1 MPQPD
6 HKVGASVRRKED
18 VRLVTGKGNYTDDEW
33 RSNQTFAYFLRS
45 PHAHAKIE
53 LIDTDAAQS
62 MPGVIAIITG
72 EELRSRGIGRMP
84 SGWQIKQFDG
94 SPMIDP
100 PHYSLACERVRHVGD
115 PIAVIIAESVN
126 LAKDASEQIVVDYEP
141 LPVVSSSIAAV
152 AQDAPLIWNDARANI
167 CADWRVGDANSVEEA
182 FTAADHVVS
191 YNLTN
196 NRLVQNPLEPR
207 SALAE
212 YNESDESFT
221 LTIASQ
227 NTHVIRSGLS
237 AYLGISDHSL
247 KVLTKDVG
255 GGFGAKIPLYPEE
268 CVVTWIARE
277 ILRPVKWTG
286 ERADAFQTDA
296 QARDH
301 VTDAELALDSDG
313 NILGLRVSTLANV
326 GAYLY
331 GGSAA
336 IPTHYYGPLLSGPY
350 KIPAISARVRLTFT
364 NTVTL
369 DAYRG
374 AGRPEATYVLERLM
388 DRAAAQI
395 GMDRVELRR
404 RNLIPRHAFPYK
416 TAVGMEYDVGDHFAT
431 LDRALKLS
439 NWDSFES
446 RRLSALDKKKY
457 RGIGLS
463 TYVEVAGGLPSN
475 KMAEIG
481 GGSRA
486 ESALVRVH
494 PSGSISVYSGSQ
506 STGQGHETAFAQ
518 IVSSQLNVP
527 IESVKI
533 IQGNTDLVPFGRGTA
548 ASRSLVIGGSAIFE
562 SVTKILQKCK
572 LIAARLLETDTANI
586 EFEEGIFSLRGTNR
600 SYTFAEITREA
611 YSGRTLVSEDIEVGL
626 ESTTYYDPKGWT
638 FPGGCHICEVEI
650 DPETGVVEL
659 VQVVAVDDVGRV
671 VNPMIVEGQIQGGLA
686 QGIGQALY
694 ENCIYDTEGQLV
706 TGSFMDYC
714 MPRADD
720 LPFFTVDFQNTP
732 SAHNPLGAKGCA
744 EVGTVGVPPAVINA
758 VVDALGP
765 LGVQDISMPAT
776 PSRVWEAIQ
785 SAKLNDNIS

>member
-1 MPQPD
+1 MSQPD
-6 HKVGASVRRKED
+6 YKIGTSVRRKED
-18 VRLVTGKGNYTDDEW
+18 VRLVTGKGNYIDDEM
-33 RSNQTFAYFLRS
+33 RPSQTYAYFLRS

-53 LIDTDAAQS
+53 YIEADVARS
-62 MPGVIAIITG
+62 IPGVIAVITG
-72 EELRSRGIGRMP
+72 EELRSRGIDRMP
-84 SGWQIKQFDG
+84 SGWQIKQYDG
-94 SPMIDP
+94 SPMVDP

-115 PIAVIIAESVN
+115 PVAVIIAESVN
-126 LAKDASEQIVVDYEP
+126 IAKDASEQIAIDYKP
-141 LPVVSSSIAAV
+141 LPVISSSITAV
-152 AQDAPLIWNDARANI
+152 ATDAPFIWSDAPTNI
-167 CADWRVGDANSVEEA
+167 CADWRIGDAKSVEEA
-182 FTAADHVVS
+182 FAVADHVVS

-207 SALAE
+207 GALAE
-212 YNESDESFT
+212 YYESDESFT

-227 NTHVIRSGLS
+227 NTHAIRTGLS
-237 AYLGISDHSL
+237 AYLGIPEHSL
-247 KVLTKDVG
+247 KVLTNDVG

-268 CVVTWIARE
+268 CVITWVARE
-277 ILRPVKWTG
+277 ICRPVKWTG
-286 ERADAFQTDA
+286 ERTDGFQTDA

-301 VTDAELALDSDG
+301 VTDAELAIDDEG
-313 NILGLRVSTLANV
+313 KILGLRVDTLANV

-350 KIPAISARVRLTFT
+350 IIPAISARVRLTFT

-395 GMDRVELRR
+395 GMDRVEFRK
-404 RNLIPRHAFPYK
+404 RNLIPSDAFPYK
-416 TAVGMEYDVGDHFAT
+416 TPVGMEYDIGDHFAT

-439 NWDSFES
+439 NWATFES
-446 RRLSALDKKKY
+446 RRASALSEKKY

-463 TYVEVAGGLPSN
+463 TYVEVAGGLPSE

-494 PSGSISVYSGSQ
+494 PSGAVSVYSGSQ

-518 IVSSQLNVP
+518 IVSSQLSVP
-527 IESVKI
+527 IDSVKI
-533 IQGNTDLVPFGRGTA
+533 IQGNTDIVPFGRGTA

-562 SVTKILQKCK
+562 SVTKVLQKSK
-572 LIAARLLETDTANI
+572 LIAARLLEADPAKI
-586 EFEEGIFSLRGTNR
+586 EFEDGVFYLIGTNR
-600 SYTFAEITREA
+600 SHTFAEIAREA
-611 YSGRTLVSEDIEVGL
+611 YSGRTRVSEEIEIGL
-626 ESTTYYDPKGWT
+626 EATTYYDPKGWT

-659 VQVVAVDDVGRV
+659 VQIVAVDDVGRV

-686 QGIGQALY
+686 QGIGQAIY
-694 ENCIYDTEGQLV
+694 ENCIYDTDGQLV

-720 LPFFTVDFQNTP
+720 LPFFTVDFENTL

-758 VVDALGP
+758 VVNALAP
-765 LGVQDISMPAT
+765 LGVRDISMPAT